1 MDTLEIVATS
11 LDEARQ
17 QAATQLGIE
26 PDAVVIK
33 VLEET
38 KGLFGRPGKLRVEA
52 SAGKAKAV
60 KKAPA
65 KKAKEEA
72 PVAEV
77 EEAAPAE
84 KPAKGR
90 GKAAKATEEVAE
102 EAPAKPKGRGKK
114 AEATTEAG
122 SEEEKPAR
130 PEVIAT
136 QEDADNI
143 VAIIDGLMETADL
156 DAQTNVTEVNGRYI
170 NLEIDGKD
178 VGYLVGRRGEVLN
191 ALQYIAN
198 VIASRKLQPGVRIV
212 LEGDNYRKRR
222 EEVLTELA
230 TNIAKEVKSRGEEAV
245 LDALPAFERRI
256 VHQAL
261 VEFDGVTTYSEG
273 EEPSRRVVIAPAE

>member
-38 KGLFGRPGKLRVEA
+38 KGLFGRPGKIRVEA
-52 SAGKAKAV
+52 SAGKAKAA

-65 KKAKEEA
+65 KKAKEEE

-77 EEAAPAE
+77 EAAPAE

-114 AEATTEAG
+114 TEEAPAA
-122 SEEEKPAR
+122 SSDEEKPAR

-230 TNIAKEVKSRGEEAV
+230 TNIAKEVKARGEEAV